1 MEVKDITDRIDAVV
15 DVAAGAVIAATN
27 PAAEA
32 DRLERKGTPVR
43 QRVHREVRST
53 VGDAQEAVQEIAGA
67 LLPERVVLRSLSLVK
82 ARARRVDLLGEI
94 AYRGLDVFHGSMK
107 EIARAFDRIERASEP
122 PARPKR
128 SVSRAAKTS
137 ATQTKTGAKR
147 AAKRTAG
154 TARRARSTARRTT
167 RRTTTAVR
175 RSA

>member
-1 MEVKDITDRIDAVV
+1 MEVKDITDRIDSVV

-43 QRVHREVRST
+43 QRVRRQVRGT

-67 LLPERVVLRSLSLVK
+67 MLPERVVLRSLSLVK

-94 AYRGLDVFHGSMK
+94 AYRGLDAFHGSVK
-107 EIARAFDRIERASEP
+107 EIARAFDRIERASTP

-128 SVSRAAKTS
+128 SVSRAAQTS
-137 ATQTKTGAKR
+137 ARQTKTT
-147 AAKRTAG
+147 AKRTAG
-154 TARRARSTARRTT
+154 TTRRRTRSTARRT
-167 RRTTTAVR
+167 R
-175 RSA
+175 RSTMRT